1 MLTLKRCL
9 RAPIANTFL
18 QTALRVLSFTS
29 LIKNEKEGEE
39 EGVEEEEKIRRERKD
54 DKGRLTVLV
63 EYRGNAARK

>member
-1 MLTLKRCL
+1 MLTLTRCL

-18 QTALRVLSFTS
+18 QTALRVLSFAS
-29 LIKNEKEGEE
+29 LIKNEKEE
-39 EGVEEEEKIRRERKD
+39 EGVEEEEKIGRERKD

>member
-1 MLTLKRCL
+1 MLTLARCL

-18 QTALRVLSFTS
+18 QTALRVLSFAS
-29 LIKNEKEGEE
+29 LIKTEKEEE
-39 EGVEEEEKIRRERKD
+39 EGGEEEEEKTGRERKD